1 MIQKQIQEMLD
12 HQSIIRTSDVVKK
25 GIPKPYLNRMVEN
38 GQLISPIGLSMM
50 SMPFSNSNIKK

>member
-25 GIPKPYLNRMVEN
+25 GSQSLT
-38 GQLISPIGLSMM
+38 
-50 SMPFSNSNIKK
+50 